1 MLNIIESLSLFITVL
16 FLVLVTITSIL
27 YLDLKRPTKT
37 LKADFVLLFGILV
50 PGITSFLSLIFFYY
64 VGKSIMLYIPLLLT
78 AIIFAASFIVL
89 ELNISKLVN
98 KLEVNL

>member
-1 MLNIIESLSLFITVL
+1 
-16 FLVLVTITSIL
+16 
-27 YLDLKRPTKT
+27 
-37 LKADFVLLFGILV
+37 
-50 PGITSFLSLIFFYY
+50 
-64 VGKSIMLYIPLLLT
+64 MLYIPLLLT